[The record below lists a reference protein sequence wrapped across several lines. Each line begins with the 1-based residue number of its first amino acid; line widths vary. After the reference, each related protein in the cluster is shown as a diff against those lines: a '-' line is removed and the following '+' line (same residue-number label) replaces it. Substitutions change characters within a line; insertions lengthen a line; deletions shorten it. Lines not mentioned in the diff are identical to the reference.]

1 MKVCKE
7 LLYRDV
13 MNYTPIDVIK
23 GMDMITKK
31 IVMADDP
38 APAGYK
44 IKPKCKFCKNFLVDD
59 KNASLGIC
67 KASKNNFMAYPDMI
81 ATTCKDYEGTD
92 L

>member
-1 MKVCKE
+1 MKASKI
-7 LLYRDV
+7 LYKDA
-13 MNYTPIDVIK
+13 MDYSPIDVIK
-23 GMDMITKK
+23 GVDLITKE

-59 KNASLGIC
+59 KKVYLGTCRASRTG
-67 KASKNNFMAYPDMI
+67 FMAYPDMT

-92 L
+92 I